1 MPSGDESTS
10 GEPQSLGAFRII
22 ARLGATG
29 NSAVY
34 VGERMEGFSQR
45 VAIKLLPEV
54 TLISN
59 EELDREQRVL
69 ASLEHPNIVRLLDK
83 GTSERGRGYLVME
96 YITGDAI
103 DRYCDEKRLTIAERA
118 ALLIKVMA
126 AVSHAHHHLVV
137 HADLKPSNILV
148 DAQGEPKLLDFGIS
162 SLLTESATPN
172 LSFYTPDFASPEQRR
187 NEALTV
193 ATDVYSLG
201 VLAFLLFAGC
211 LPFCDDSAVN
221 DGDSDVPLASARLRE
236 ANGDQRKSFA
246 ERRSTRYRPLVRA
259 LQGDLDAILSK
270 AMHPDISQRYL
281 TVEAFKSDLVSYL
294 AGSPV
299 SARPATLIDRALKW
313 MRRHKVIAISV
324 TALTAIVL
332 LSAIGTAVQTE
343 RAARQRSAAQ
353 TRLHELVRLTGV
365 LDGELYDSTNPLQH
379 AEATRD
385 SLIKNVADTLDK
397 LAGDN
402 GDDPELSLQLA
413 QQYEKLARLQLAQNP
428 ADRARGSKALA
439 DVDKGIALLNHNSSF
454 TSKDSNAQ
462 RTLVELK
469 DLKQSIPHP

>member
-1 MPSGDESTS
+1 
-10 GEPQSLGAFRII
+10 
-22 ARLGATG
+22 
-29 NSAVY
+29 
-34 VGERMEGFSQR
+34 
-45 VAIKLLPEV
+45 
-54 TLISN
+54 
-59 EELDREQRVL
+59 
-69 ASLEHPNIVRLLDK
+69 
-83 GTSERGRGYLVME
+83 
-96 YITGDAI
+96 
-103 DRYCDEKRLTIAERA
+103 
-118 ALLIKVMA
+118 
-126 AVSHAHHHLVV
+126 
-137 HADLKPSNILV
+137 
-148 DAQGEPKLLDFGIS
+148 
-162 SLLTESATPN
+162 
-172 LSFYTPDFASPEQRR
+172 
-187 NEALTV
+187 
-193 ATDVYSLG
+193 
-201 VLAFLLFAGC
+201 
-211 LPFCDDSAVN
+211 
-221 DGDSDVPLASARLRE
+221 
-236 ANGDQRKSFA
+236 
-246 ERRSTRYRPLVRA
+246 
-259 LQGDLDAILSK
+259 
-270 AMHPDISQRYL
+270 
-281 TVEAFKSDLVSYL
+281 
-294 AGSPV
+294 
-299 SARPATLIDRALKW
+299 
-313 MRRHKVIAISV
+313 VIAISV